1 MDTLKGEP
9 LKFRQM
15 ESIVSKLKIA
25 LMMVGI
31 FIVAAGVGLG
41 SYMFLARE
49 KPVVYEIKTLRIDD
63 MFTNLASGT
72 MAKISVSVVVNQE
85 SNSDNS
91 TDEALRDAI
100 VSYLRTVDK
109 AELEGVAGL
118 DYLKSNLLSG
128 ARHALGA
135 DNVKEIYIRDFVVQ

>member
-1 MDTLKGEP
+1 M
-9 LKFRQM
+9 
-15 ESIVSKLKIA
+15 SKLKIA
-25 LMMVGI
+25 LLMMGI
-31 FIVAAGVGLG
+31 FTAAAVVGLG
-41 SYMFLARE
+41 SYMYLTRE

-63 MFTNLASGT
+63 MITNIAGGS
-72 MAKISVSVVVNQE
+72 MVKISVSVVVNQE

-91 TDEALRDAI
+91 TDEALRDAV

-109 AELEGVAGL
+109 EELEGVVGL

-135 DNVKEIYIRDFVVQ
+135 DNVKEIYIRDFIVQ